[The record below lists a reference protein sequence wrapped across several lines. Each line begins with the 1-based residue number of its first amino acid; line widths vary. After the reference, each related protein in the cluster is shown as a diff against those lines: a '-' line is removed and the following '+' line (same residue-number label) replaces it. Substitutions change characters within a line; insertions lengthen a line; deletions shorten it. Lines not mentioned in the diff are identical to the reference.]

1 MTNTLTRFGRY
12 CRDARA
18 SQGKN
23 MATQADSLG
32 HKVSE
37 ISLYE
42 TGIMLPPDNYIDE
55 LAEWL
60 GLDSQELRKRA
71 PRDSTVIAFPRKRH
85 ANRSVRLFR
94 KISRMT
100 PAQIRALGSDRDK
113 GVPYE

>member
-1 MTNTLTRFGRY
+1 MTNALTRFGRY

-18 SQGKN
+18 SQGKS
-23 MATQADSLG
+23 MATQALSLG
-32 HKVSE
+32 HNVSE

-42 TGIMLPPDNYIDE
+42 TGAMIPSDGYIQE

-60 GLDSQELRKRA
+60 GLDSQELRKRVS
-71 PRDSTVIAFPRKRH
+71 RDSTVIAFPRKRQ

-100 PAQIRALGSDRDK
+100 PGQIRALASDRDK
-113 GVPYE
+113 GAPYE